1 MVYLLI
7 VLLAIWLIVSVL
19 GFAIKG
25 LFWLAMIGIILFL
38 ATAIIGAIRRATTS
52 RSRAES

>member
-25 LFWLAMIGIILFL
+25 LFWLAVIGIILFL
-38 ATAIIGAIRRATTS
+38 ATAIIGAIRRAAS
-52 RSRAES
+52 SKS